1 MKLGTYQRLM
11 AVQDDESISDREKSL
26 RYISIL
32 RDIDPR
38 DIRKMTVGKIEKIAN
53 EVTEEMTSITENP
66 IRDTYTVDGIEC
78 RLMRT
83 MNDMTAIQ
91 FSDLTTVTRRGD
103 IEKNLHT
110 ILSILLV
117 PIKNEKG
124 QDVDRYLHNYNR
136 LDLEEKIMADFEI
149 ADGMAIANFCRG
161 LSIVSS
167 RGIVTSLILTQANAW
182 MGVPKWRRVLARR
195 IVMALLIPSRKL
207 LGRGG
212 VLSSGSTRSRTS
224 KIAHGR
230 KQSGSTSSN
239 SSIQ

>member
-11 AVQDDESISDREKSL
+11 AVQNDESISDREKSL

-32 RDIDPR
+32 RGIDPR
-38 DIRKMTVGKIEKIAN
+38 DIRKMTIGKIEKIAN
-53 EVTEEMTSITENP
+53 EVTEEMTSITENE
-66 IRDTYTVDGIEC
+66 IRDTYTVGGIEC

-83 MNDMTAIQ
+83 MNMMTAIQ
-91 FSDLTTVTRRGD
+91 FSDITNVIRRGD

-117 PIKNEKG
+117 PIGK
-124 QDVDRYLHNYNR
+124 QYPDYDR
-136 LDLEEKIMADFEI
+136 LDLEEKIMEDFEI
-149 ADGMAIANFCRG
+149 ADGMAIANFCEG

-167 RGIVTSLILTQANAW
+167 RGILTSLILTEANAW

-195 IVMALLIPSRKL
+195 IVMVLLIPSRKL
-207 LGRGG
+207 LGRSG
-212 VLSSGSTRSRTS
+212 VLSSGSTRSRRS

-230 KQSGSTSSN
+230 KRSDSTSSS
-239 SSIQ
+239 SSIR